1 MLASI
6 ALAGALIAATVLF
19 HFEGLRF
26 LSAATQSTWLRLAR
40 ANLLVV
46 IFTVMALHL
55 VEIGFYGL
63 AYWYGDTVLDI
74 GDFAGRAVTMRD
86 YMYFSAESFT
96 TLGLGDIYPVGDL
109 RLIASIES
117 LNGLLL
123 LAWSGSFTYIAMRRH
138 WDAQG

>member
-6 ALAGALIAATVLF
+6 ALAGVLIAATVLF
-19 HFEGLRF
+19 HYEGLRVLF
-26 LSAATQSTWLRLAR
+26 AVTRSARLAR
-40 ANLLVV
+40 ANILIV

-55 VEIGFYGL
+55 VEIGLYGL
-63 AYWYGDTVLDI
+63 AYWYGDIVLDI

-123 LAWSGSFTYIAMRRH
+123 LAWSGSFTYITMRKH
-138 WDAQG
+138 WDNAT